1 MHARVGSRE
10 CDVIDLIV
18 YAFAAWRLASLLVNE
33 DGPFRVF
40 ERFRSLMGIEAITID
55 IGNDVHTAHV
65 ANGPIAEGLMCI
77 WCTSVWCAALLVI
90 GSLLPVVGVYVTW
103 FTRILAISAG
113 AIIIQVVIE
122 SIKGPD

>member
-1 MHARVGSRE
+1 M
-10 CDVIDLIV
+10 VIDLVV

-33 DGPFRVF
+33 DGPFRIF
-40 ERFRSLMGIEAITID
+40 ERLRSLVGIETITTASEN
-55 IGNDVHTAHV
+55 GYHTAHV
-65 ANGPIAEGLMCI
+65 ANGPIAEGLMCV

-90 GSLLPVVGVYVTW
+90 GSLLPVAGIYVTW

-122 SIKGPD
+122 SIKGPT